1 MDCDLID
8 KNFLESSSDCDD
20 TSFVASEKVTVKNLD
35 IDKNI
40 HDFQD
45 NFDNIKNLD
54 RSVRK
59 LADSDDEFNQDQN
72 KVNQIIQEDENNWN
86 QDLSILNQ

>member
-8 KNFLESSSDCDD
+8 KNFLESSSDGDD

-59 LADSDDEFNQDQN
+59 LADSDDEFDQDQN